1 MAPRRAALVLLAA
14 LTCTAC
20 LPEGQSFR
28 LDNRVSI
35 VAPVDR
41 QEVSL
46 PVTLRWTVED
56 FDVVRPGGQVRE
68 DAGYFAVFVDRAPMP
83 PGEDLAWL
91 ARKDKSCRPSDGC
104 PDEEYFS
111 RLGVYTTS
119 DTEFVIDQVQSRGGN
134 RRDRHTA
141 TIVLLDA
148 GGRRIGESAFK
159 VSFDVEKESQQ

>member
-1 MAPRRAALVLLAA
+1 MAPLRCALVLLAV
-14 LTCTAC
+14 LTSAAC

-28 LDNRVSI
+28 QDKRVSI

-46 PVTLRWTVED
+46 PVTLRWTVDD
-56 FDVVRPGGQVRE
+56 FDVVAAGGEVRE
-68 DAGYFAVFVDRAPMP
+68 NAGYFAVFVDRAPMP
-83 PGEDLAWL
+83 PGEDLTWL
-91 ARKDKSCRPSDGC
+91 ARKDKSCRPSEGC
-104 PDEEYFS
+104 PDEVYFS

-119 DTEFVIDQVQSRGGN
+119 DTELVIDQVQGRDTD

-148 GGRRIGESAFK
+148 DGKRIGESAFK
-159 VSFDVEKESQQ
+159 VNFDLEKENQQ